1 MARSTPT
8 GTPVSEAPKS
18 TKPKRKKLW
27 LILLGT
33 LGLAGAGGAGAW
45 YFTFQQEASA
55 AQASKPKPA
64 VFIALEPFTVNLQ
77 PGGDAQYLQT
87 TVVLRTTEPDT
98 EAAIKTHM
106 PVVRDRIL
114 RVLSSQRGEALFST
128 EGKEKLASEIAAAVT
143 APFDGERPQAVDAV
157 LFTSFVIQ

>member
-1 MARSTPT
+1 MARPTPT
-8 GTPVSEAPKS
+8 SAPAQAAPKS
-18 TKPKRKKLW
+18 AKPKGRKLW
-27 LILLGT
+27 LVLLGA
-33 LGLAGAGGAGAW
+33 LGLAGAVGAGAW
-45 YFTFQQEASA
+45 YVTFQREASA
-55 AQASKPKPA
+55 AQAPKPKPP

-98 EAAIKTHM
+98 ETAIKAHM

-114 RVLSSQRGEALFST
+114 RVLSSQRGEALLSA
-128 EGKEKLASEIAAAVT
+128 EGKEKLAAEIAAAVT
-143 APFDGERPQAVDAV
+143 TPFDGERPQAVDAV

>member
-8 GTPVSEAPKS
+8 GTPASAAPKS
-18 TKPKRKKLW
+18 GKPKRKKLW
-27 LILLGT
+27 LLLLGT
-33 LGLAGAGGAGAW
+33 LGLVGAGGAGAW
-45 YFTFQQEASA
+45 YFTFQREASA

-77 PGGDAQYLQT
+77 PGGDTQYLQT

-98 EAAIKTHM
+98 EAAIKANM

-114 RVLSSQRGEALFST
+114 RVLSSQRGEGLLST
-128 EGKEKLASEIAAAVT
+128 EGKEKLASEIAAVVT
-143 APFDGERPQAVDAV
+143 TPFDGERPQAVDAV